1 MTNINKYQDLII
13 FLMYAII
20 NSIGEGKNMKLEIKK
35 SRIIMNIISI
45 FILFAYVVLWLIFS
59 YNVILP
65 WGRSLFDGLGDWFS
79 DQGPGALALIIPLV
93 FAGLGIFILIITC
106 VLGPI
111 LLFAMPIIFIILSLV
126 AKKKWMFIILTI
138 LGFISLSILPSITS
152 ILVLKDNSINITNNE
167 NYIID
172 KPEE

>member
-1 MTNINKYQDLII
+1 M
-13 FLMYAII
+13 
-20 NSIGEGKNMKLEIKK
+20 ELEIKK

-45 FILFAYVVLWLIFS
+45 FILITYVVLWWIFS

-65 WGRSLFDGLGDWFS
+65 WGRTLFDKLGDWFS

-111 LLFAMPIIFIILSLV
+111 LLFVMVIIFIILSLV
-126 AKKKWMFIILTI
+126 AKKKWMYVILIIY
-138 LGFISLSILPSITS
+138 GFISLSILPAITS
-152 ILVLKDNSINITNNE
+152 ILILEDNKINIYNME
-167 NYIID
+167 KEIID